1 MNKYRTALLLSAV
14 LFLSGMSSSC
24 FAKEVKP
31 YVPPTTA
38 VYVDTMAVA
47 AISLP
52 PAPADGS
59 PEDKRDFAIMHQ
71 WQDKRTEA
79 ECSRAIK
86 EAASGYDTFFG
97 EMSPFP
103 KPLPEEVAAFFKRV
117 RVDVGF
123 STYTFKKKNVRL
135 RPFLRDTTLKPCL
148 PLEDGYAY
156 PSGHTTLAR
165 VFALVLA
172 DLVPAKKADYISRA
186 DVIALDR
193 VLGGVHHPTDT
204 DAGKLLG
211 DALHELQ
218 LKSPAYQADLE
229 LVRRYLV
236 KEPAA
241 AGAN

>member
-1 MNKYRTALLLSAV
+1 MNKLKTVFMLSAALCLNGLPV
-14 LFLSGMSSSC
+14 FC
-24 FAKEVKP
+24 AAKEVKP

-38 VYVDTMAVA
+38 VYVDTMAIA
-47 AISLP
+47 AINLP
-52 PAPADGS
+52 PTPVAGS
-59 PEDKRDFAIMHQ
+59 PEDKQDFVVMHQ

-79 ECSRAIK
+79 ECARAIK

-103 KPLPEEVAAFFKRV
+103 TPLPADVAAFFKRV

-123 STYTFKKKNVRL
+123 STYTFKKKNARL

-172 DLVPAKKADYISRA
+172 DLVPDKKADYLSRA

-193 VLGGVHHPTDT
+193 VLGGVHHPSDT

-211 DALHELQ
+211 DALHDLQ
-218 LKSPAYQADLE
+218 LKSPSYLADLE
-229 LVRRYLV
+229 LVRRYLS

-241 AGAN
+241 ASAK